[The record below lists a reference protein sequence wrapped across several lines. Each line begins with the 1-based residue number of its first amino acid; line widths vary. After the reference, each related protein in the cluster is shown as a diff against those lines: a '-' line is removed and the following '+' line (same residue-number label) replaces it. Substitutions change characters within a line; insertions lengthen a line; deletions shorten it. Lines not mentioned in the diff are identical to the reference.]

1 MKKPIVSYNVDDR
14 NISVALDKVTGDDNS
29 YESLLVITVNR
40 NVFTLKLD
48 EYAIVTNL
56 ISALDTVDLHDDS

>member
-1 MKKPIVSYNVDDR
+1 MKPIVSYNVDDR
-14 NISVALDKVTGDDNS
+14 NISVALDKATGDDNS

-56 ISALDTVDLHDDS
+56 ISALDTVDLHDES

>member
-29 YESLLVITVNR
+29 YESLLVISVNR

-48 EYAIVTNL
+48 EYAIVANL
-56 ISALDTVDLHDDS
+56 INTIETVDLDD

>member
-48 EYAIVTNL
+48 EYAIVANL
-56 ISALDTVDLHDDS
+56 INTIETVDLDD

>member
-1 MKKPIVSYNVDDR
+1 MKPTVSYNVDDR
-14 NISVALDKVTGDDNS
+14 NISVALDKTTGDDNS

-56 ISALDTVDLHDDS
+56 ISALDTVYLHDES

>member
-1 MKKPIVSYNVDDR
+1 MKPIVSYNVDDR
-14 NISVALDKVTGDDNS
+14 NISVALDKTTGDDNS
-29 YESLLVITVNR
+29 YESLLVITVNG

-56 ISALDTVDLHDDS
+56 ISALDTVDLHDES

>member
-1 MKKPIVSYNVDDR
+1 MKPIVSYNVDDR
-14 NISVALDKVTGDDNS
+14 NISVALDKTTGDDNS

-56 ISALDTVDLHDDS
+56 ISALDTVDLHDES

>member
-14 NISVALDKVTGDDNS
+14 NISVALDKVIGDDNS
-29 YESLLVITVNR
+29 YECLLIITVNR

-48 EYAIVTNL
+48 EYAIVANL
-56 ISALDTVDLHDDS
+56 ISTIETVDLDD